1 VPDIERLRTLKA
13 VRACRNKVAHADVG
27 ELQSS
32 VRLLE
37 LLGAPADVV
46 TAARKVARRTLA
58 GLEILCDKF
67 VEQVRP
73 ASMRLQ
79 RLLFCKHP
87 EVICPYLCT
96 AKRCCDE

>member
-1 VPDIERLRTLKA
+1 VCCCALFAEAVGVSDIERLDTLTK
-13 VRACRNKVAHADVG
+13 VKTCRNNVAHSGVG
-27 ELQSS
+27 EFQSS

-46 TAARKVARRTLA
+46 MAARKVARGTLA

-67 VEQVRP
+67 VEQVRL

-79 RLLFCKHP
+79 RLRFSAS
-87 EVICPYLCT
+87 T
-96 AKRCCDE
+96 RR